1 MPDDRGQEGEAFAS
15 KSARKRDMTARQAL
29 GERLCELTPAQL
41 EAIPITEPALHEA
54 IIQARRITARGG
66 RRRHLQYIGKLMRSI
81 DPAPLEAALAQLHQ
95 QRAAATEAQHE
106 TEALR
111 DQLLARGDAALPE
124 VLARYPHGNS
134 SAISASCA
142 QGSSESVAPP
152 VAADSVSAPGRVA
165 ASPFSGRAL
174 ARSSKMRRSS
184 TSGLPRGPATS

>member
-124 VLARYPHGNS
+124 VLARFPQADRQHLRQLLRQAAREG
-134 SAISASCA
+134 AE
-142 QGSSESVAPP
+142 GKPP
-152 VAADSVSAPGRVA
+152 AAARKL
-165 ASPFSGRAL
+165 FRYLRELRSGVV
-174 ARSSKMRRSS
+174 
-184 TSGLPRGPATS
+184 